1 MSGETLGE
9 NGNDP
14 VSMHAVIHI
23 HLPMFAPESKK
34 PEALIMFVFN
44 TCQVEL
50 FHIVVSSTR
59 VESWSV
65 VNKVMWWGMGRLTV
79 ITDFSMNVQNS
90 ILR

>member
-1 MSGETLGE
+1 ML
-9 NGNDP
+9 
-14 VSMHAVIHI
+14 
-23 HLPMFAPESKK
+23 
-34 PEALIMFVFN
+34 VFN